1 MDIKLNNF
9 KKEFIAMAR
18 EEFTMGNLITLKEEE
33 AKQEGLQKGIQI
45 LISSLKDLDLS
56 KDAIVLQLQKKISS
70 NKRGSFILS
79 KQINFVVA

>member
-1 MDIKLNNF
+1 
-9 KKEFIAMAR
+9 MAR
-18 EEFTMGNLITLKEEE
+18 EEFYIALKEEE
-33 AKQEGLQKGIQI
+33 AKQEVLQKGIQI

>member
-9 KKEFIAMAR
+9 KKEFITMAR
-18 EEFTMGNLITLKEEE
+18 EEFYIALKEEE
-33 AKQEGLQKGIQI
+33 AKQEVLQKGIQI